1 MTTSKIAL
9 VALALVSTT
18 ACSRSASADETYTY
32 MCKVPKEHKSYP
44 VRINVDKAILLWRGQ
59 TFNGLHLIDG
69 CRYNY
74 QATRLLDTAELCTA
88 TQGYANLAI
97 GDSSFECQMRK

>member
-1 MTTSKIAL
+1 MSMKTIFTATVLSIL
-9 VALALVSTT
+9 VAV
-18 ACSRSASADETYTY
+18 SASADETYTY
-32 MCKVPKEHKSYP
+32 MCKVPEEHKSYP
-44 VRINVDKAILLWRGQ
+44 VRINIDKATLSWRGQ

-74 QATRLLDTAELCTA
+74 QATRLGDTAELCTA
-88 TQGYANLAI
+88 TQGYADLKI